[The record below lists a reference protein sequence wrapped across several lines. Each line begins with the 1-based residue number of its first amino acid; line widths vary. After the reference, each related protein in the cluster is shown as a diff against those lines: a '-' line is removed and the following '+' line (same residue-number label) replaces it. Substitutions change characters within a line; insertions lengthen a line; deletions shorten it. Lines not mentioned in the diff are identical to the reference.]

1 MQIWFGQTQQ
11 TVSGNFRSDER
22 VAKVEDLKFVC
33 DDVIREAIER
43 GREESEKFEEE
54 LQVEVVDC
62 QGVGRNELKHIKVV
76 VLTAVSFT

>member
-11 TVSGNFRSDER
+11 IVSGNFRSDER